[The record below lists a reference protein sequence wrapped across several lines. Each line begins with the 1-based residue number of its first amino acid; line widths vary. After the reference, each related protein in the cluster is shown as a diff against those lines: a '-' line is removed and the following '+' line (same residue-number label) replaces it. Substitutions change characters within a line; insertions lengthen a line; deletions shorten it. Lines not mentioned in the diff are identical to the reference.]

1 MTSLKAKYEAFL
13 ASPSTGALADNASV
27 NYVPTLVTIN
37 EPTAILKHLATQRKL
52 LTKKSERVLSTI
64 ASSDGLCVD
73 VDTTIE
79 FIAGGGAFLP
89 GLDDNFLSDK
99 IVHFPVVCVN
109 GHSFTI
115 HPQAVYKADPLDRF
129 ILSSL
134 MPTSRFA
141 RSASTGTKARF

>member
-1 MTSLKAKYEAFL
+1 MSSLKAKYEAFL
-13 ASPSTGALADNASV
+13 ASPSTGALADNASI
-27 NYVPTLVTIN
+27 NYIPTLVTIN
-37 EPTAILKHLATQRKL
+37 EPTAILKHLSTQRKL

-99 IVHFPVVCVN
+99 VVHFPVVRFLRY
-109 GHSFTI
+109 SLKI
-115 HPQAVYKADPLDRF
+115 HHKVYTKLTQSLD
-129 ILSSL
+129 SHC
-134 MPTSRFA
+134 PV
-141 RSASTGTKARF
+141 

>member
-13 ASPSTGALADNASV
+13 ASPSTGALSDNASI
-27 NYVPTLVTIN
+27 NYIPTLVTIN
-37 EPTAILKHLATQRKL
+37 EPTAILKHLSAQRKL
-52 LTKKSERVLSTI
+52 LIKKSERILSTI

-99 IVHFPVVCVN
+99 VVHFPVVC
-109 GHSFTI
+109 SF
-115 HPQAVYKADPLDRF
+115 HWFCD
-129 ILSSL
+129 S
-134 MPTSRFA
+134 
-141 RSASTGTKARF
+141 G